1 MLWQIAISKYVTI
14 FLEAM
19 KDLAF
24 FAFLERFALE
34 TFEFF
39 NFGDFSFLVSTPVIA
54 LEATCLVLGIVIM
67 LLFCLLGK
75 LSEKVRNLYYKI
87 KQLIIWN
94 ALIRYVFHSSLKLQ
108 ITAATIIQLAMDTD
122 TAPE

>member
-67 LLFCLLGK
+67 LLF
-75 LSEKVRNLYYKI
+75 
-87 KQLIIWN
+87 
-94 ALIRYVFHSSLKLQ
+94 
-108 ITAATIIQLAMDTD
+108 
-122 TAPE
+122 